1 MPDFHS
7 PEDEAT
13 LYVLGELAAAER
25 AEFEAR
31 MAKSAEL
38 RQMVRELEEGMVVLA
53 TGAPRRR
60 PPAELWSGIEKAVS
74 RSSRP
79 EVAWWGVF
87 WRNGWAAA
95 VLCLIGWLVY
105 AIVLSGR
112 NHAKTSAI
120 QPTPVH
126 ETVAATTPPAP
137 AHAASLPRTPTN
149 GERQL
154 LQVRAEEISDLQ
166 LRIAALAQ
174 ETNDLS
180 QLLALERARLG
191 ETNRLK
197 LYQFTPVSA
206 ANGDAAVAPQ
216 LSPAMQR
223 AVLISMG
230 RELGLLPMSSSKVPP
245 GTGHT
250 TSTVGGIDFVDLRPP
265 TGAPDNQPANPS
277 PVPPAT
283 QTPAQLGN
291 QPLGQ
296 PEVESQVAD
305 VTEPSIP
312 AFVSGDKLVVGLDP
326 SVIPINSTVTLSFA
340 GTSYGVHSGSWD
352 FVMGQNP
359 TMVTLPGSTTSVFGT
374 SGGGILTIT
383 TVTGSGISN
392 ISQFF
397 APANP

>member
-1 MPDFHS
+1 
-7 PEDEAT
+7 
-13 LYVLGELAAAER
+13 
-25 AEFEAR
+25 
-31 MAKSAEL
+31 
-38 RQMVRELEEGMVVLA
+38 
-53 TGAPRRR
+53 
-60 PPAELWSGIEKAVS
+60 
-74 RSSRP
+74 
-79 EVAWWGVF
+79 
-87 WRNGWAAA
+87 
-95 VLCLIGWLVY
+95 
-105 AIVLSGR
+105 
-112 NHAKTSAI
+112 
-120 QPTPVH
+120 
-126 ETVAATTPPAP
+126 
-137 AHAASLPRTPTN
+137 
-149 GERQL
+149 
-154 LQVRAEEISDLQ
+154 
-166 LRIAALAQ
+166 
-174 ETNDLS
+174 
-180 QLLALERARLG
+180 
-191 ETNRLK
+191 
-197 LYQFTPVSA
+197 
-206 ANGDAAVAPQ
+206 
-216 LSPAMQR
+216 MQR

-230 RELGLLPMSSSKVPP
+230 RELGLLPMSSSKVRP

-265 TGAPDNQPANPS
+265 TGTSDNQPANPS

-291 QPLGQ
+291 QALGQ

-326 SVIPINSTVTLSFA
+326 SVIPINSTVTLSFT

-359 TMVTLPGSTTSVFGT
+359 TMVTLPSSATSVFGT